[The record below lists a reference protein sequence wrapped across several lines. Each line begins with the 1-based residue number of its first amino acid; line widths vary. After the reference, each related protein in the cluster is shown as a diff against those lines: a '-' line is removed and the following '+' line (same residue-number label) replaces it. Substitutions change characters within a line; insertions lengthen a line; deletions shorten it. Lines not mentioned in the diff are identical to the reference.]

1 MTYEQSPQGGQPQGG
16 QYPQYPQGGGPQY
29 GQPGY
34 GYPVPQQQPG
44 NGLAIA
50 GMVCG
55 IVGLLVFWIIL
66 SPLAIIFG
74 GVGWNRAN
82 NGAKYKGMAI
92 AGVVLGIV
100 GIVGYIIVLTL
111 VLDNPRYF
119 A

>member
-1 MTYEQSPQGGQPQGG
+1 MTFEQHPREG
-16 QYPQYPQGGGPQY
+16 QYPGGGTPQYGQPGYGY

-34 GYPVPQQQPG
+34 GYPVPDAQPG

-55 IVGLLVFWIIL
+55 IVGLLFLWIIL

-74 GVGWNRAN
+74 GVGWSRAN
-82 NGAKYKGMAI
+82 AGARYKGMAI

-100 GIVGYIIVLTL
+100 GIVGYILLFATVLN
-111 VLDNPRYF
+111 DARYF
-119 A
+119 